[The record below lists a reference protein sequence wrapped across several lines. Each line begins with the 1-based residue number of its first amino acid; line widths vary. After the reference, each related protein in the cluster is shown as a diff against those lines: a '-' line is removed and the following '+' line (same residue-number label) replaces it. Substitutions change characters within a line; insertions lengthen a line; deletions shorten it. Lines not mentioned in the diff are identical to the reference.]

1 MVESAMVRVSRVLS
15 HIYPDTFSS
24 VPFDLLNDAAAR
36 GSHYHEI
43 AKQIMLSRQFPAAHP
58 FNPDDYQDDYHIVG
72 SLMEWA
78 EQYQVEP
85 RMVEQTA
92 AHRSLRYCGTPDL
105 LCRFSCKQWKF
116 LHKKKILI
124 DFKFTAAVQEMNHMQ
139 LVAYWHLPIF
149 DQADKAYICHIDP
162 RTGAREMVQI
172 FRHGNGHWQRF
183 CQGYHELMHLQSTA
197 S

>member
-1 MVESAMVRVSRVLS
+1 MVRVSRVLS
-15 HIYPDTFSS
+15 HIYPDAFSA
-24 VPFDLLNDAAAR
+24 VPFDLLKEAAAR

-43 AKQIMLSRQFPAAHP
+43 AKQVMLSRQFPEAHP
-58 FNPDDYQDDYHIVG
+58 FELDDYRDDYHIVQ
-72 SLMEWA
+72 SVQEWA

-85 RMVEQTA
+85 LMIEQTA
-92 AHRSLRYCGTPDL
+92 THKSLKYCGTPDL
-105 LCRFSCKQWKF
+105 LCR
-116 LHKKKILI
+116 LMLKKREVILI